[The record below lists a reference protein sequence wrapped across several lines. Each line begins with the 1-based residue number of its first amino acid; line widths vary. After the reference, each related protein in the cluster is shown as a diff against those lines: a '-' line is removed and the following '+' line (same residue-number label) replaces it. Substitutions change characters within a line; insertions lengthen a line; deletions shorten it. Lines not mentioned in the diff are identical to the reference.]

1 MFTELKAVYFQ
12 VMAIVNFVPVAGLV
26 VGHFSNFPLQLTKN
40 CCDLSKHVL
49 VLLGMISFI
58 TKYTFILNIYNVK
71 NFIIMFHF
79 NWRSLLTKH
88 YFNNWFSFNL
98 LTKTIYALE

>member
-1 MFTELKAVYFQ
+1 
-12 VMAIVNFVPVAGLV
+12 MAIKNFVPVIAGLV

-40 CCDLSKHVL
+40 CCDLSKHIL

-71 NFIIMFHF
+71 YFIVMFYF

-88 YFNNWFSFNL
+88 YLNN
-98 LTKTIYALE
+98 